1 MGCLYAKCALL
12 VYFAYFSGKEPTMK
26 PYEGEMTLD
35 LEQMKWDAAGLIPA
49 VVQDAAGRVLM
60 VAYMNR
66 QALAETLETGFAT
79 YYSRSRQTMWRKG
92 ESSGHRQ
99 QVLEVRVDCDL
110 DCIVMKVTQTGGACH
125 TGYYTCFYRVIA
137 DGKISITDEPMFD
150 AEAVYTKAAG
160 TN

>member
-1 MGCLYAKCALL
+1 
-12 VYFAYFSGKEPTMK
+12 MK

-35 LEQMKWDAAGLIPA
+35 IERMKWDGAGLIPA
-49 VVQDAAGRVLM
+49 VVQDAKGEVLM

-99 QVLEVRVDCDL
+99 QVLEMRVDCDL
-110 DCIVMKVTQTGGACH
+110 DCIVMKVEQTGGACH
-125 TGYYTCFYRVIA
+125 TGYYSCFYRVITA
-137 DGKISITDEPMFD
+137 GKITIVDETVFD
-150 AEAVYTKAAG
+150 ADTVYSK
-160 TN
+160 